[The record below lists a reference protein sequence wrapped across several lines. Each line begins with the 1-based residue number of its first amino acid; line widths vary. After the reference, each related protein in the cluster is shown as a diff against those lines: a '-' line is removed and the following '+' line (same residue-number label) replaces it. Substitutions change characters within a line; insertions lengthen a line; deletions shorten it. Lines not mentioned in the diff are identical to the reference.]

1 MSTIR
6 IVFRSLAALVG
17 SAMCCLPANA
27 SLNMDVVPYK
37 AQQLGTGS
45 GVQLGHTVIAG
56 TNLNR
61 LTAGGSFLVS
71 CDRQEAGTIPG
82 NRTLSSNLIGQYN
95 QLYVT
100 IPDTIPSLR
109 NVPGFS
115 SMPRGTELM
124 CQYNWKGFA
133 REPTYTVGIPGFSI
147 TVGGEEKEESGV
159 VTFWMRKPSTADG
172 DGDACIP

>member
-1 MSTIR
+1 MSTPR
-6 IVFRSLAALVG
+6 SALRSLAALVG
-17 SAMCCLPANA
+17 SAMCCLPVQA
-27 SLNMDVVPYK
+27 SLNMKVVPYE

-61 LTAGGSFLVS
+61 LTAGGSFLAS
-71 CDRQEAGTIPG
+71 CERQETGTIPG

-100 IPDTIPSLR
+100 VPDTIPTLR
-109 NVPGFS
+109 NMPGFS
-115 SMPRGTELM
+115 SLPRGTELM
-124 CQYNWKGFA
+124 CEYNWKAFA
-133 REPTYTVGIPGFSI
+133 REPTYTIGIPGFSF
-147 TVGGEEKEESGV
+147 TVGGEEREESGV
-159 VTFWMRKPSTADG
+159 VTFWMRKPGTADG